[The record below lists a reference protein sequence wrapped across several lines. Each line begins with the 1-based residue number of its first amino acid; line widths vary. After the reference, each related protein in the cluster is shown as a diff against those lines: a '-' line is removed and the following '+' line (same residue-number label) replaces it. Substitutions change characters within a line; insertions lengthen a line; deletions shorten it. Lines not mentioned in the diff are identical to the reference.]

1 LFFAILKEKDMK
13 KLTLSI
19 VLFVLFAAVASAAVP
34 GEDREYQAGVK
45 DYNTRNYKTAVKHLE
60 EYVGN
65 NPDPTAYFL
74 IGYSMYKL
82 GKFSEADEYF
92 SEAYLIDP
100 EFSPEKGSLAKKP
113 SEEILP
119 NVPAAAKETVAA
131 SGTKISQPAAETEE
145 PQRSKLVYEAFAEQK
160 ARGAEPTQ
168 EPATTLSPGL
178 SAQKFVLVPQFIES
192 ATPSEAK
199 KSTAVEES
207 ALEQET
213 EYKEAEENGISDPLE
228 PWNRAMFTFN
238 DKFYFW
244 VAKPLARGYSAIVP
258 EWGRVRVKN
267 IFQNITMPVRFVNNL
282 LQLKIRGAGT
292 ELLRFVFNT
301 TAGVGGMF
309 DVAKNIDLKVPE
321 EDLGQTLGVY
331 GIGNGF
337 YIIWPVLGLSS
348 LRDSV
353 GTVGDFFLDPVSYIT
368 PTESQIGV
376 RTFDYT
382 NETSLHIGDYEDMKE
397 SAVDPYIS
405 FRSAYI
411 EYRKNKIK
419 E

>member
-1 LFFAILKEKDMK
+1 MK
-13 KLTLSI
+13 NLALSV
-19 VLFVLFAAVASAAVP
+19 VLFVLFAAVASATVH
-34 GEDREYQAGVK
+34 GEDKELQSGVNY
-45 DYNTRNYKTAVKHLE
+45 YNPRNYKT
-60 EYVGN
+60 
-65 NPDPTAYFL
+65 
-74 IGYSMYKL
+74 S
-82 GKFSEADEYF
+82 
-92 SEAYLIDP
+92 DP
-100 EFSPEKGSLAKKP
+100 EFSLEKVSLAKKP

-119 NVPAAAKETVAA
+119 KEPA
-131 SGTKISQPAAETEE
+131 
-145 PQRSKLVYEAFAEQK
+145 
-160 ARGAEPTQ
+160 Q
-168 EPATTLSPGL
+168 EPATTPSPEASTQQL
-178 SAQKFVLVPQFIES
+178 ALAPQFIEP
-192 ATPSEAK
+192 ATPSEEK

-207 ALEQET
+207 TVEQGT
-213 EYKEAEENGISDPLE
+213 EYEEISEENDISDPLE

-238 DKFYFW
+238 DKLYFW

-309 DVAKNIDLKVPE
+309 DVAKNIDLKNPD

-337 YIIWPVLGLSS
+337 YIVWPVLGFSS
-348 LRDSV
+348 LRDTV
-353 GTVGDFFLDPVSYIT
+353 GTVGDFFLDPVSYIPDT
-368 PTESQIGV
+368 GLFLGV
-376 RTFDYT
+376 RTFEYT

-397 SAVDPYIS
+397 SALDPYIS
-405 FRSAYI
+405 FKSAYL

>member
-1 LFFAILKEKDMK
+1 MR
-13 KLTLSI
+13 KLVLSI
-19 VLFVLFAAVASAAVP
+19 MLVVLFAAAASAAVP
-34 GEDREYQAGVK
+34 GEDKEFQSGVES
-45 DYNTRNYKTAVKHLE
+45 YNTTNYKTAVKHLQ
-60 EYVGN
+60 EYVGKQ
-65 NPDPTAYFL
+65 PDPTAYYL

-92 SEAYLIDP
+92 SEAYLVDP
-100 EFSPEKGSLAKKP
+100 EFSPEKVILAKNQ
-113 SEEILP
+113 SEEILQKE
-119 NVPAAAKETVAA
+119 PAAAKETVAA
-131 SGTKISQPAAETEE
+131 SETEFSQPAAVAMG
-145 PQRSKLVYEAFAEQK
+145 PQPSKPVQGAFEEQK
-160 ARGAEPTQ
+160 TEGAEPTQ
-168 EPATTLSPGL
+168 ELETKTSPEASTEHL
-178 SAQKFVLVPQFIES
+178 ALAPQLWE
-192 ATPSEAK
+192 TPSEEK
-199 KSTAVEES
+199 KSTAGEES
-207 ALEQET
+207 AVEQGAEQEET
-213 EYKEAEENGISDPLE
+213 AAEIVIADPIE
-228 PWNRAMFTFN
+228 PWNRAMFAFN

-244 VAKPLARGYSAIVP
+244 VAKPLAKGYSAIVP

-309 DVAKNIDLKVPE
+309 DVAKNIDLKAPE

-337 YIIWPVLGLSS
+337 YIVWPVLGFST

-353 GTVGDFFLDPVSYIT
+353 GTVGDYFLDPVSYIT
-368 PTESQIGV
+368 PTEPQIGV
-376 RTFDYT
+376 RAFDYT

-397 SAVDPYIS
+397 SALDPYIS

-411 EYRKNKIK
+411 QYRKNKIK